1 MGLAKTGPAEGDL
14 PEGVAIEVRDLHV
27 SLGGNSILSGVN
39 ARIPEGSISAL
50 IGPNGAGKTTLLLAI
65 MGIIPYRGK
74 ITVRQGKGSHNIGYV
89 PQSLDFDRGM
99 PVTVMD
105 FLCMSRQRSPLWLSR
120 LRKQRE
126 AAFEALERVKAGHVA
141 DRQLGNISGGEFQR
155 SLLAMALMEGPT
167 ILLLDE
173 PASAV
178 DRNGE
183 QLFMNLIKSLNEE
196 KELTMLMVS
205 HDISMVTRLAEHV
218 ICLNN
223 HVLSEGNTAD
233 VINEQTL
240 SACFGAD
247 KGLMLHDHH
256 WGEDVTCAFDP
267 LPGKDESRKED

>member
-1 MGLAKTGPAEGDL
+1 MGLAANGVPENGL

-27 SLGGNSILSGVN
+27 SLGGNTILSGVN
-39 ARIPEGSISAL
+39 ALIPEGSISAL
-50 IGPNGAGKTTLLLAI
+50 IGPNGAGKTTFLLAI
-65 MGIIPYRGK
+65 MGIIPYQGKIVVRRGK
-74 ITVRQGKGSHNIGYV
+74 GAHNIGYV

-105 FLCMSRQRSPLWLSR
+105 FLCMSRQRGPLWMSR
-120 LRKQRE
+120 SRKQRKL
-126 AAFEALERVKAGHVA
+126 ASEALQRVKADHVA
-141 DRQLGNISGGEFQR
+141 DRRLGNISGGEFQR
-155 SLLAMALMEGPT
+155 VLLAMALMEGPT

-183 QLFMNLIKSLNEE
+183 HLFMNLIKSLNEE
-196 KELTMLMVS
+196 KGLTMLMVS

-218 ICLNN
+218 ICLNH

-240 SACFGAD
+240 SACFGED

-256 WGEDVTCAFDP
+256 WGQDLTCAFDP
-267 LPGKDESRKED
+267 LPEKKPSSKEE

>member
-1 MGLAKTGPAEGDL
+1 MGLARADSGSGEL

-27 SLGGNSILSGVN
+27 ELGGAKILSGVN
-39 ARIPEGSISAL
+39 ARLPEGSISAL
-50 IGPNGAGKTTLLLAI
+50 IGPNGAGKTTFLLAVL
-65 MGIIPYRGK
+65 GIISYQGK
-74 ITVRQGKGSHNIGYV
+74 ITVRRGKGSHNIGYV
-89 PQSLDFDRGM
+89 PQYLDFDRGM

-120 LRKQRE
+120 LRKERE
-126 AAFEALERVKAGHVA
+126 RALDALEQVKADHVA
-141 DRQLGNISGGEFQR
+141 FRQLGNISGGEFQR
-155 SLLAMALMEGPT
+155 VLLAMALLEGPT

-196 KELTMLMVS
+196 RRLTMLMVS

-218 ICLNN
+218 ICLNH

-256 WGEDVTCAFDP
+256 WGEDATCAHGP
-267 LPGKDESRKED
+267 LDDTDAKED